1 MRDGTWRRF
10 TGSAGIAGT
19 TSRIALANAE
29 TAAAS
34 TFTAIRTPGPEPR
47 NGSSFRR
54 STLEKKNG
62 PLAKDG
68 PFLAES

>member
-1 MRDGTWRRF
+1 MRDSTWRRF

-34 TFTAIRTPGPEPR
+34 TFTAIRTPGLEPR
-47 NGSSFRR
+47 AQEPCVSA
-54 STLEKKNG
+54 
-62 PLAKDG
+62 LAFAAAFVASPSRADAVG
-68 PFLAES
+68 